1 MSNVTVVFQ
10 GWNSSNQGWGS
21 GGWGEDVPL
30 AAGTGQIGLFT
41 VSDSQA
47 VSGVSSTISVG
58 SVTAIGGADVLV
70 TGVSCEG
77 QVGTALVWSEIV
89 PSQDPQWT
97 PIMN

>member
-21 GGWGEDVPL
+21 GGWGENLPF
-30 AAGTGQIGLFT
+30 AAGTGQIGSIGA
-41 VSDSQA
+41 SDFQA